1 MGITLFSTGA
11 PVRFTPEGGVARAF
25 INKTGAP
32 SVRGT
37 LVELSDTTPNAVDI
51 IGADEPHPIGV
62 MELDGIPDGA
72 LCWVVYSGPAHVL
85 IEDGT
90 AATVGYWVRAS
101 ATVAGRADAT
111 TDVPAGGTVT
121 ALNNHMREI
130 GHCME
135 TVGSGTDVLALVHL
149 HFN

>member
-1 MGITLFSTGA
+1 M
-11 PVRFTPEGGVARAF
+11 
-25 INKTGAP
+25 
-32 SVRGT
+32 RGT
-37 LVELSDTTPNAVDI
+37 LLELSNTTPNAVDI

-62 MELDGIPDGA
+62 MEHDGIPDGG
-72 LCWVVYSGPAHVL
+72 LCWVVFAGPAYVL

-90 AATVGYWVRAS
+90 IATKGYWVRAS

-111 TDVPAGGTVT
+111 NASPPGGTIV
-121 ALNNHMREI
+121 ALEGHLKEI

-135 TVGSGTDVLALVHL
+135 DVTSGTDKLALVHT